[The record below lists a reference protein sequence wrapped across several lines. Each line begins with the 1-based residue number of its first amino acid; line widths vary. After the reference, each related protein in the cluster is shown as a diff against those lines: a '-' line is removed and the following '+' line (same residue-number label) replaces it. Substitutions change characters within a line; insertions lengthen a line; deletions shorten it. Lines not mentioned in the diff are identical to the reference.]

1 MPQNKPTIGPMRT
14 QPLERASIM
23 PSQVLPMML
32 NGRKGEEGAR
42 TKAKTNKDGS
52 RARREG

>member
-52 RARREG
+52 SARREG